1 MLHVLT
7 ILKGGGSRM
16 RFSLLGFILGCLLA
30 VLTSWAPARSA
41 DTQPVLP
48 EQYSQCEG
56 LHDAYRY
63 KASLV
68 ACSQAAY
75 VLDRMAAT
83 DANPWNLYIKKAETM
98 EIEALDYSALGKHR
112 EALRWAIG
120 SHQLAF
126 YVYRSYTLDP
136 NDYSDINDLIQRLR
150 RIEAYERM
158 LSIAAKPTAE
168 PVRTPG
174 KRGV

>member
-1 MLHVLT
+1 
-7 ILKGGGSRM
+7 M
-16 RFSLLGFILGCLLA
+16 RFSPLGFILGCVFA
-30 VLTSWAPARSA
+30 VAISWAPARSA
-41 DTQPVLP
+41 DTEPALP
-48 EQYSQCEG
+48 EQYAQCEG

-68 ACSQAAY
+68 ACNQAAY
-75 VLDRMAAT
+75 VLDRMAAS

-126 YVYRSYTLDP
+126 YVYRSYALAP
-136 NDYSDINDLIQRLR
+136 NDYSNINDLIQRLR

-158 LSIAAKPTAE
+158 LSASAKPTAE
-168 PVRTPG
+168 PVRPAG